1 MPATSRTPK
10 KVATPRDLSAAE
22 LMKGLPAAK
31 AVEFEPGVYI
41 FTEGSHAHNCYVIT
55 SGKVNI
61 LKRNEKGH
69 DSQIA
74 TAKAGEFLGEM
85 AMLAKQ
91 ERTAGAVALTKVKA
105 ICIEHDDLVHLLGQQ
120 HPFANRLALQLARL
134 LAERCHNLLLLIAK
148 QSRVVPLEEKPV
160 KKVQPD
166 INQSYALW
174 AI

>member
-1 MPATSRTPK
+1 MAAGTKTRK
-10 KVATPRDLSAAE
+10 KAPDGDLSAAE
-22 LMKGLPAAK
+22 LMQGLPTAR

-41 FTEGSHAHNCYVIT
+41 FSEGSHAHNCYVIT
-55 SGKVNI
+55 SGKVSI

-91 ERTAGAVALTKVKA
+91 ERTAGAVAVNKVKA
-105 ICIEHDDLVHLLGQQ
+105 LCIEHDDLVHLLHQQ
-120 HPFANRLALQLARL
+120 HPLANRLALQLARL
-134 LAERCHNLLLLIAK
+134 LADRCHNLLLLIAK
-148 QSRVVPLEEKPV
+148 QSRVVPLEDKPV
-160 KKVQPD
+160 KKAQPD